1 MLTRKAKNRPSTWKL
16 QDAKAQ
22 FSELVR
28 RARSKG
34 PQRVTIHGRDVAVV
48 VSAED
53 FGRMCGPS
61 GNGQALIDALR
72 DPRLGDDIL
81 VAPASTMMP
90 TRPPVSFARRR

>member
-1 MLTRKAKNRPSTWKL
+1 MLTRKTKNRPSTWKL
-16 QDAKAQ
+16 QDAKAR

-34 PQRVTIHGRDVAVV
+34 PQRVTIHGREVAVV
-48 VSAED
+48 VSAEE

-72 DPRLGDDIL
+72 DPRLGDDVLI
-81 VAPASTMMP
+81 APPSRVMP
-90 TRPPVSFARRR
+90 TRLPVSFTRRR